1 MCVPGSPY
9 IGDGHLTFS
18 RNPYRLVYK
27 PPTIGLMTIPH
38 DMEIMGV
45 ESRPDRTCD
54 SVFHRWTP
62 PPPKVTAIIPDRG
75 FRVGGTNV
83 TIVTSALEAEE
94 NKVMIFEFFG
104 QTVS

>member
-1 MCVPGSPY
+1 
-9 IGDGHLTFS
+9 
-18 RNPYRLVYK
+18 
-27 PPTIGLMTIPH
+27 MTIPH

-45 ESRPDRTCD
+45 DRPDRTCD
-54 SVFHRWTP
+54 AVCHGWTP

-94 NKVMIFEFFG
+94 NKGMIFELFWANSFLV
-104 QTVS
+104 Q